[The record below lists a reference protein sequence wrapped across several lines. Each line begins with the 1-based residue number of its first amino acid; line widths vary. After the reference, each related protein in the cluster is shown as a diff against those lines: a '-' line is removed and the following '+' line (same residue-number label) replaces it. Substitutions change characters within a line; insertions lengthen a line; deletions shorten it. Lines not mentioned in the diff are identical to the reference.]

1 MSYRF
6 MIVLDVHNDESEK
19 KRYIE
24 SVMGVPSSFDNCT
37 VILIQESF
45 FA

>member
-1 MSYRF
+1 M
-6 MIVLDVHNDESEK
+6 MLLDVHNDESEK

-24 SVMGVPSSFDNCT
+24 SVMGVLSSFDNCIVT
-37 VILIQESF
+37 LIQESF